1 MYVGEGAG
9 TQSSLKW
16 SGKQFALYQ
25 VDQKL
30 VFKNKQQQ
38 QKNFCHNY
46 SELWLIGYVLIKT

>member
-38 QKNFCHNY
+38 QKTSVTITQNC
-46 SELWLIGYVLIKT
+46 G